1 MYKSLFLHTLYLV
14 RPPKYLHKINNAQY
28 TLIVATCTLAL
39 PQQLAIQAYHDQ
51 SSANITDM
59 DLTFM
64 HF

>member
-51 SSANITDM
+51 SSANITYM